1 LGNLIFEQVLNSLQF
16 GVMLFLIASGLTLI
30 FGVMNFVNLAHGSFF
45 MIGAYVAAVVAGASG
60 SFWLGLLVALPAT
73 AALGFLLEWLVFR
86 RLYKKDHMVHVLAT
100 FAFILIFNDGVRMIW
115 GPQPLPLNMPAAF
128 AGPVNLFGL
137 PYSSYRLLVMAVGVV
152 VAVALYFLINRTRIG
167 MWVRAGANNLEMVT
181 AMGINI
187 RLLFRL
193 VFSFGLLL
201 AALAGIMLGPLVAV
215 QAGMG
220 DDVLILA
227 FVVVVIG
234 GIGSVPGAAI
244 GALIVGVVDT
254 LGRSLLP
261 QLFALFLSADAAA
274 SVGPAL
280 GSMMI
285 YLVMIAVLFWRPS
298 GLFPART

>member
-1 LGNLIFEQVLNSLQF
+1 MGNLIFEQVLNSLQF

-73 AALGFLLEWLVFR
+73 AALGFLLEWVVFR
-86 RLYKKDHMVHVLAT
+86 RLYQKDHMVQVLAT

-152 VAVALYFLINRTRIG
+152 VAIALYFLINRTRIG

>member
-1 LGNLIFEQVLNSLQF
+1 MGNLIFEQVLNSLQF
-16 GVMLFLIASGLTLI
+16 GGMLFLIASGLTLI

-45 MIGAYVAAVVAGASG
+45 MIGAYLAAWIAGATG
-60 SFWLGLLVALPAT
+60 SYWLGLLGALPLVAL
-73 AALGFLLEWLVFR
+73 LGVLLEWLVFR
-86 RLYKKDHMVHVLAT
+86 RLYQSDHMAHVLAT
-100 FAFILIFNDGVRMIW
+100 FAFILVFNDGVRMLW
-115 GPQPLPLNMPAAF
+115 GPQALPLNMPAAF
-128 AGPVNLFGL
+128 AGPVMLFGL
-137 PYSSYRLLVMAVGVV
+137 PYSSHRVLVMAVAVV
-152 VAVALYFLINRTRIG
+152 VGAGLYFLINRTRIG

-181 AMGINI
+181 SMGINT

-193 VFSFGLLL
+193 VFGAGLVL

-215 QAGMG
+215 QSGMG

-234 GIGSVPGAAI
+234 GIGSVLGAAV

-254 LGRSLLP
+254 LGRGLLP
-261 QLFALFLSADAAA
+261 QLFTLFLSPDAAA

-280 GSMMI
+280 GSMLI

-298 GLFPART
+298 GLFPARS

>member
-1 LGNLIFEQVLNSLQF
+1 MGNLIFEQVLNSLQF

-60 SFWLGLLVALPAT
+60 SFWLGLLVALPVT
-73 AALGFLLEWLVFR
+73 AALGFMLEWLVFR

-115 GPQPLPLNMPAAF
+115 GPQPLPLNMPPAF

>member
-73 AALGFLLEWLVFR
+73 AGLGFLLEWLVFR

-115 GPQPLPLNMPAAF
+115 GPQPLPLNMPPAF